1 MANIEQSIRNA
12 HSKYVITTIPM
23 QNANMHK
30 FVFKEGLG
38 ETMMIT
44 DPTHPLRLT
53 NQSVTS
59 EGEPK
64 VGSVVFED
72 EQASKYDGI
81 TPILVI
87 GLGSIMALD
96 EMFAVT
102 DIDNA
107 LGLNPVY
114 PNAND
119 LSAEDIIVLIE
130 QVKNVIGKSKGA
142 TYTSVDRTSVIR
154 LEFGETSVVIR
165 IIWSL
170 NAVSIEYGNFI
181 VARVFAGNP
190 TLTVCLEHVINM
202 RSVLYRMVKANTGFI
217 IPTKDKNRIATAIN
231 TYITKSVKYIR

>member
-1 MANIEQSIRNA
+1 MINIEQRIRDA
-12 HSKYVITTIPM
+12 HPKYDITTIPM
-23 QNANMHK
+23 PNANMYK

-72 EQASKYDGI
+72 EQANKYDGI

-87 GLGSIMALD
+87 GLGSILALD

-119 LSAEDIIVLIE
+119 LSTEDIIALTE
-130 QVKNVIGKSKGA
+130 QVKTVIGKSKGA

-154 LEFGETSVVIR
+154 LEFGETSVLIR
-165 IIWSL
+165 INWSL
-170 NAVSIEYGNFI
+170 NVVSIEYGNFI

-190 TLTVCLEHVINM
+190 ALAVCLSHVLDM

-231 TYITKSVKYIR
+231 TYITKSVKYIK